1 MPLTS
6 VSRFPCCCVLSKS
19 DVAMPSECVAQH
31 LNSVSRCYT
40 VSFRRENAEVGMDCS
55 SDVRNFTGMTA
66 IQKLDNGPFCFRG
79 LNLCGLGYQK
89 FQKSVQKQI
98 KVPFCVKLHGQSL
111 KRYLQVHAETGNVTR
126 RGDDVEQSI
135 QVTVEQSKKILTLQ
149 KELLKQIDERKILI
163 TTLEDNHGNSGE
175 QLKTFDERDSLKNN
189 ESLEF
194 PLRNGEFQ
202 SCKSLTDR
210 EFSLAKSSLMP
221 QNPATPATALACQ
234 STISHAQE
242 SAFQLPL
249 TNSSIVSTS
258 ALDFMPK
265 LQRPVDTRKKLAL
278 VVEETGE
285 EPEKIESLKLEE
297 DAAAEEI
304 KEKPAPLAGVNV
316 MNVIVVAAECAP
328 WSKTGGLADVV
339 GALPKAL
346 ARRGH
351 RVMVVAP
358 RYANYEEAWNTGVRK
373 RHTVAGQDLEV
384 TYFHGYIDGV
394 DYVFVDNWMF
404 HSVANNIYGGSRQ
417 DVLKRMILL
426 CKSAVEAQW
435 HVPCG
440 GVSYGDN
447 NLVFIANDWH
457 TSLLPVYLKAYYRD
471 HGVMQYTRCILVIHN
486 IAHQGRGPLSD
497 FNFLGLPDH
506 YLDKFK
512 LNDYI
517 GGQHFNAFMGGIIAA
532 HRIVAVSDSYSR
544 ECQMQEGGWGLD
556 RVIRENS
563 WKLRGIP
570 NGIDDKEWN
579 SEVDIFLQSDGYVNY
594 TIDTLETGKAACKA
608 ALQKELGLPVRS
620 DVPVLGFVGRLDKQK
635 GVDIIAEAMQWMME
649 QDLQLILLGS
659 GQRDLENMLRS
670 LERQYRDKVRGWVG
684 FSVKTA
690 HRITAG
696 ADILLMPSRFEPC
709 GLNQLY
715 AMQYGTV
722 PVVHAVGGLRDT
734 IRSFDPYAN
743 TGTGWTFDRASSS
756 AMIHALGNAIW
767 TYRDFKESWLGIQKR
782 GMAQDL
788 SWDKSAKQ
796 YEEVLVAA
804 KYQW

>member
-1 MPLTS
+1 MPCTS
-6 VSRFPCCCVLSKS
+6 VLPSPCSCLLSSS
-19 DVAMPSECVAQH
+19 DVARPVGCMTQQLNYNSSCYRVSLRRVNAGVGTDCGIDLRAFNRMTVA
-31 LNSVSRCYT
+31 
-40 VSFRRENAEVGMDCS
+40 
-55 SDVRNFTGMTA
+55 
-66 IQKLDNGPFCFRG
+66 QKLDARSFCLSGLGFRNFGKYVQLQINIPFCG
-79 LNLCGLGYQK
+79 
-89 FQKSVQKQI
+89 
-98 KVPFCVKLHGQSL
+98 KLRRPSM
-111 KRYLQVHAETGNVTR
+111 KRYLQVHAEAGDVNR
-126 RGDDVEQSI
+126 RGDGAKQSI
-135 QVTVEQSKKILTLQ
+135 QATVEHSKKLLALQ
-149 KELLKQIDERKILI
+149 KELLRQIDERKRLVL
-163 TTLEDNHGNSGE
+163 TLKDNHGDPRE
-175 QLKTFDERDSLKNN
+175 QLKAFDASDSLKNDV
-189 ESLEF
+189 SLEF
-194 PLRNGEFQ
+194 PQKTGEYQSHNSLRDD
-202 SCKSLTDR
+202 T
-210 EFSLAKSSLMP
+210 FSPAKSSLMP
-221 QNPATPATALACQ
+221 QNPATALTCQ
-234 STISHAQE
+234 STGPNVQELESHPP
-242 SAFQLPL
+242 SA
-249 TNSSIVSTS
+249 NSSIVSTS
-258 ALDFMPK
+258 VLDAMPK
-265 LQRPVDTRKKLAL
+265 LQRPVDTRKTLAL
-278 VVEETGE
+278 IVEETR
-285 EPEKIESLKLEE
+285 
-297 DAAAEEI
+297 EEI
-304 KEKPAPLAGVNV
+304 ETEESVKLKKDAIAEVIEEKPPPLAGANV

-328 WSKTGGLADVV
+328 WSKTGGLGDVV

-358 RYANYEEAWNTGVRK
+358 RYANYKEAWDIGVRQ
-373 RHTVAGQDLEV
+373 RHTVAGQDVEV
-384 TYFHGYIDGV
+384 AYFHGYIDGV